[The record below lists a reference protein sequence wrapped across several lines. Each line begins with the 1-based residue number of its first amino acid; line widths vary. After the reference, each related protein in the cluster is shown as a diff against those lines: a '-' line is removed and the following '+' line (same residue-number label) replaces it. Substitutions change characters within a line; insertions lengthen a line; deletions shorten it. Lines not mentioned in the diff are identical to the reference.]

1 MNQNSNEEQFRSRIT
16 DWPKEER
23 PREKL
28 IRFGAEHISNAE
40 LIAILLG
47 QGSQKRN
54 VVELARELLNT
65 FGDLEGLAA
74 ATQKEMEQIDGI
86 GPAKA
91 LTLLAAF
98 QLYRNLQ
105 IETAGKVPQVMTQPK
120 MVADIYIP
128 YLGDKKKESFFV
140 ILLDAAMH
148 KIRDVEVSRGLLTAS
163 LVHPREVFNP
173 AIKYSAKGVILLH
186 NHPSGQLFPSDEDIK
201 ITKKLVESGRLLDIP
216 VYDHLIIARK
226 GYYSFKENNLI

>member
-1 MNQNSNEEQFRSRIT
+1 MGNEGIKKRIT

-28 IRFGAEHISNAE
+28 IRYGAEHISNAE

-47 QGSQKRN
+47 HGSQKYN
-54 VVELARELLNT
+54 AVETAHELLKT

-74 ATQKEMEQIDGI
+74 ASQKEMQDINGI

-105 IETAGKVPQVMTQPK
+105 SETAAKIPQAMSQPK

-128 YLGDKKKESFFV
+128 YLGDKKKESFYV
-140 ILLDAAMH
+140 LLLDAAMH

-173 AIKYSAKGVILLH
+173 AIKYSAKGIILLH
-186 NHPSGQLFPSDEDIK
+186 NHPSGQLFPSEEDIK
-201 ITKKLVESGRLLDIP
+201 ITRKLVESGQLLDIP

-226 GYYSFKENNLI
+226 GYYSFKENNLL

>member
-1 MNQNSNEEQFRSRIT
+1 MGDEGIKRRIT

-28 IRFGAEHISNAE
+28 IRYGVENISNAE

-47 QGSQKRN
+47 QGSQKYN
-54 VVELARELLNT
+54 VVETAHQMLHA

-74 ATQKEMEQIDGI
+74 ASQKELQTIDGI

-98 QLYRNLQ
+98 QLYRNMQ
-105 IETAGKVPQVMTQPK
+105 SETAAKVAQVMTQPK

-128 YLGDKKKESFFV
+128 YLGAKKKESFFV

-148 KIRDVEVSRGLLTAS
+148 KIRDVEVSKGSLTAS

-186 NHPSGQLFPSDEDIK
+186 NHPSGQLSPSDEDIK
-201 ITKKLVESGRLLDIP
+201 ITRKLVDSGRLLDIP
-216 VYDHLIIARK
+216 VYDHLIITSK
-226 GYYSFKENNLI
+226 SYYSFKENNLI